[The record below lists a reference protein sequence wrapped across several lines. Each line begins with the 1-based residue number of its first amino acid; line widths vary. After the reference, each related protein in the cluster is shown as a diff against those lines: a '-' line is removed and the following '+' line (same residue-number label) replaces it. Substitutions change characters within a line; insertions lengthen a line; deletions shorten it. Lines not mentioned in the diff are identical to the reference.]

1 MRHVFSMETEREKD
15 LLALAETIVNC
26 RLKQKAG
33 SCREADCRS
42 CATYN
47 ELVRLGVYQQL
58 SDEAREFFDVYVHR
72 EKMDMYP
79 YPPTL
84 YKMFGKAIAPGV
96 SCTLKE
102 AMQRL
107 YKGKNEINHLVKKW
121 VEKHG
126 VRISIEPSE
135 SGSALETRYVITR
148 IEPRESAHVDDV
160 RELMG
165 ENEARDYRHY
175 KSRG

>member
-1 MRHVFSMETEREKD
+1 METADEKTSGGWRDKKREYCRDYQRRRRKELLFVRERA
-15 LLALAETIVNC
+15 LLV
-26 RLKQKAG
+26 
-33 SCREADCRS
+33 
-42 CATYN
+42 YN
-47 ELVRLGVYQQL
+47 ELVRMGVYPQL
-58 SDEAREFFDVYVHR
+58 SDEAKEFFDVYVHR

-107 YKGKNEINHLVKKW
+107 YKGKNEINYLVKKW

-135 SGSALETRYVITR
+135 SGVALDTKYIITR
-148 IEPRESAHVDDV
+148 LEPRESAHIDDV

-165 ENEARDYRHY
+165 ENEARDYRDY

>member
-1 MRHVFSMETEREKD
+1 MENGIDGGGWRDRKREYCRDYQRRRRKE
-15 LLALAETIVNC
+15 LLFVRDRALLV
-26 RLKQKAG
+26 
-33 SCREADCRS
+33 
-42 CATYN
+42 YN
-47 ELVRLGVYQQL
+47 ELVRMGVYQQL
-58 SDEAREFFDVYVHR
+58 SDVAKEFFDVYVHR

-79 YPPTL
+79 YPPTM

-107 YKGKNEINHLVKKW
+107 YKGKNEINYLVRKW

-126 VRISIEPSE
+126 VHIAIEPSE
-135 SGSALETRYVITR
+135 SGAALETRYTITR
-148 IEPRESAHVDDV
+148 VEPRERQHVDDV

-165 ENEARDYRHY
+165 ENEAKDYRDY
-175 KSRG
+175 KSRR